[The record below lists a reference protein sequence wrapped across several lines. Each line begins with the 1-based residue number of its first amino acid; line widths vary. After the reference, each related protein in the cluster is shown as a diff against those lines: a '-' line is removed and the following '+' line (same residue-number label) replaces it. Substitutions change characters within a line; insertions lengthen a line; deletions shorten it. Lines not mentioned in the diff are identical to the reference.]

1 MPVLSQE
8 AWCRQAAE
16 DKPPVMPSVES
27 LDELKKLRKKQDV
40 TQLWVSSAEYVT
52 RDVWKSID
60 PLPLKV
66 ASLPG
71 LEGDELL
78 QACSW
83 VLLHTQQ
90 SKNLAEKVK
99 TFNAHHAYSKN
110 QADAE
115 VATKRLEN
123 VLRELYAQPE
133 HNLSSIAVELQNRKI
148 KTPRGGD
155 SWHATQVRRQ
165 LINLGLIKG

>member
-27 LDELKKLRKKQDV
+27 LDELRRLRKKQDV
-40 TQLWVSSAEYVT
+40 TQVWVSSAEYVT

-60 PLPLKV
+60 PHSLKV

-71 LEGDELL
+71 LEGDELR

-83 VLLHTQQ
+83 VLLHTEQ
-90 SKNLAEKVK
+90 SRKLAEKVK

-123 VLRELYAQPE
+123 VLRELYAQPGQ
-133 HNLSSIAVELQNRKI
+133 NLSSIALELQNRKI

-165 LINLGLIKG
+165 LVNLGLIKG

>member
-27 LDELKKLRKKQDV
+27 LDELKKLQKKAE
-40 TQLWVSSAEYVT
+40 VSQVWIASAEYAT
-52 RDVWKSID
+52 PELWKSID
-60 PLPLKV
+60 PLPLNV

-71 LEGDELL
+71 LEGDELR
-78 QACSW
+78 QACEW
-83 VLLHTQQ
+83 VVLHTEQ
-90 SKNLAEKVK
+90 SRKLALTVKN
-99 TFNAHHAYSKN
+99 FNAHHAYSKN

-133 HNLSSIAVELQNRKI
+133 HNLSSIALELQNRKI

>member
-16 DKPPVMPSVES
+16 DKPPQMPAVSS
-27 LDELKKLRKKQDV
+27 LSELKKLQKNAE
-40 TQLWVSSAEYVT
+40 VSQVWIASAEYAT
-52 RDVWKSID
+52 PELWRSID

-71 LEGDELL
+71 LEGDELR

-83 VLLHTQQ
+83 VLLHTEQ
-90 SKNLAEKVK
+90 SKKLAEKVK

-115 VATKRLEN
+115 VATKRLES
-123 VLRELYAQPE
+123 VLRELYAQPGQ
-133 HNLSSIAVELQNRKI
+133 NLSSIALELQNRKI

-165 LINLGLIKG
+165 LVNLGLIKG